1 MNILKA
7 QFLADQY
14 LTELFLVIDHL
25 THTGSG
31 TYTVRSLFLV
41 LQLKKKSIFYTI
53 FILLND
59 TSNSANIT
67 KSLTSRPVVGNG
79 GSGLSQISILVL
91 RSDSEQVVLFRC
103 EVRDGVLSHGQ
114 SLDQGSPVLE
124 WGLLN
129 LYLVGQGDVQ
139 VIVRGNKDSAPAQA
153 SLVRFLLP
161 DLRSSNRYTWANYKK
176 ARRI

>member
-1 MNILKA
+1 MC
-7 QFLADQY
+7 
-14 LTELFLVIDHL
+14 TEI
-25 THTGSG
+25 HTVGGEVVDVGSG
-31 TYTVRSLFLV
+31 GNTVVLFKHFV
-41 LQLKKKSIFYTI
+41 
-53 FILLND
+53 FIRFRGF
-59 TSNSANIT
+59 SRHRQ
-67 KSLTSRPVVGNG
+67 SRPVVGNG

-161 DLRSSNRYTWANYKK
+161 DLRSSNRYTWAKL
-176 ARRI
+176 A